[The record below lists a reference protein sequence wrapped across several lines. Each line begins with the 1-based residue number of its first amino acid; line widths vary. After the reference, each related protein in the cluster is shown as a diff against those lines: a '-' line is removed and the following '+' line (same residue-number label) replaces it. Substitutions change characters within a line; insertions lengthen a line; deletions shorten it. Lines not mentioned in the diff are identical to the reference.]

1 MSKNIKNFTI
11 STILLAI
18 FVAFTA
24 IVKFVDVQAIGP
36 QKTTVGLA
44 SFNQAAQN
52 IFHTNGTYNATIY
65 TITELLGYGVLL
77 IAGVFAIVG
86 LIQTIKRKSIKKVDR
101 EILLLGGLYAV
112 TIICYILF
120 EKFIINYRP
129 ILLDGETLEASF
141 PSSHTMLAIVILTS
155 AIIEIKNLIKNKKI
169 TIPLSI
175 LLALLLITIVAGR
188 LISGVHWTTDII
200 GGVILSSSLVMF
212 YYSLVNRQKNK
223 SV

>member
-1 MSKNIKNFTI
+1 MNNF
-11 STILLAI
+11 STII
-18 FVAFTA
+18 
-24 IVKFVDVQAIGP
+24 
-36 QKTTVGLA
+36 
-44 SFNQAAQN
+44 
-52 IFHTNGTYNATIY
+52 
-65 TITELLGYGVLL
+65 
-77 IAGVFAIVG
+77 
-86 LIQTIKRKSIKKVDR
+86 RKSIKKIDK
-101 EILLLGGLYAV
+101 EILLLGGLYIV

-141 PSSHTMLAIVILTS
+141 PSSHTMLAIVILGS

-175 LLALLLITIVAGR
+175 LLTIIMITIVAGR

-212 YYSLVNRQKNK
+212 YYSLVKIIK
-223 SV
+223 K